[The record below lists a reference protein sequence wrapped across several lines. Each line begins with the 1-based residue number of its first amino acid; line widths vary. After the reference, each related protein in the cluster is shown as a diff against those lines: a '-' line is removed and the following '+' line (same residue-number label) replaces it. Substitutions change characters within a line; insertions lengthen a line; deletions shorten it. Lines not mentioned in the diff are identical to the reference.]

1 MILICNCKG
10 ILILSNIAITD
21 DNQSEA
27 DEDDENRESNGI
39 DEAIE
44 APDPTK
50 KQSELEPLKKK
61 IIRNPMPKLNPD
73 RILGPRG
80 VTILSEVFQDF
91 TPKGGDHVFE
101 DLDRAMKKMEHWAH
115 RMYPKLPFDDTMARV
130 SVLGKKMQIQVSY
143 LPNMQGLKFV
153 VDSLLILLYRFQPE

>member
-1 MILICNCKG
+1 MKRYFN
-10 ILILSNIAITD
+10 NIEITD

-27 DEDDENRESNGI
+27 EEEENRESNRFE
-39 DEAIE
+39 EAIE
-44 APDPTK
+44 APYPTK
-50 KQSELEPLKKK
+50 KKSEEDVLQPKKR
-61 IIRNPMPKLNPD
+61 IIRNPQPKLNPD

-115 RMYPKLPFDDTMARV
+115 RMYPKLPFDNTMARV
-130 SVLGKKMQIQVSY
+130 SVLGKKMQIQVSAY
-143 LPNMQGLKFV
+143 IYTLF
-153 VDSLLILLYRFQPE
+153 

>member
-1 MILICNCKG
+1 MQQWVPYSEGAPICKYKG

-27 DEDDENRESNGI
+27 EEDDENRESNRI

-115 RMYPKLPFDDTMARV
+115 RMYPKLPFDNTMARV

-153 VDSLLILLYRFQPE
+153 YM

>member
-1 MILICNCKG
+1 MHMQQWVPYSEGAPIGKYKG

-27 DEDDENRESNGI
+27 EEDDENRESNRI

-115 RMYPKLPFDDTMARV
+115 RMYPKLPFDNTMERV

-153 VDSLLILLYRFQPE
+153 YM

>member
-27 DEDDENRESNGI
+27 EEDEENRESNGI